1 LARPNE
7 DFNLL
12 RSQPLAFLQS
22 VATDGPLAKK
32 RIGQRNLIVALSPAT
47 IREVLVTRQRELV
60 KTNIIDV
67 RQHRNAIRRHG
78 LLASN
83 GPDQHERGKRL
94 LRPAFS
100 SDEIRVSVGPIAED
114 EANQLIARWQ
124 IHRQVNLRA
133 ELIATSLAIASR
145 ALFGVSI
152 DASTNVVAD
161 ICRTLDS
168 FRLVN
173 SYVSMVNDA
182 MQVVEGFKFIR
193 AEERLDLLAATLI
206 RGSGSVAKALRDTDL
221 SDRERMSEAKGILFA
236 ATETTSSAL
245 TWALVELSRDSSLG
259 DRIATYGTTA
269 ADNIFAETLR
279 MYPPAWYIGR
289 SAAVETRLAGEI
301 VPEGTMVLVSP
312 YLLHR
317 SHEHFSEPDTFDPQ
331 RWEQGLTAA
340 TRAFTYIPFGAGPRR
355 CIGEEIA
362 WLEARILLTAIAR
375 KFEIELVGNPD
386 LALLPGASLHP
397 KGKVVAQLRPR

>member
-1 LARPNE
+1 
-7 DFNLL
+7 
-12 RSQPLAFLQS
+12 
-22 VATDGPLAKK
+22 
-32 RIGQRNLIVALSPAT
+32 
-47 IREVLVTRQRELV
+47 
-60 KTNIIDV
+60 
-67 RQHRNAIRRHG
+67 
-78 LLASN
+78 
-83 GPDQHERGKRL
+83 
-94 LRPAFS
+94 
-100 SDEIRVSVGPIAED
+100 
-114 EANQLIARWQ
+114 
-124 IHRQVNLRA
+124 
-133 ELIATSLAIASR
+133 
-145 ALFGVSI
+145 
-152 DASTNVVAD
+152 
-161 ICRTLDS
+161 
-168 FRLVN
+168 
-173 SYVSMVNDA
+173 MVNDA